1 MTDASEDPT
10 TPTMREVRGALW
22 SVLGRIERGALKHDV
37 GQVLINGY
45 GSMYKMLMDKRD
57 SVWTKRAEVL
67 WSERQQKTR
76 AESPSP
82 H

>member
-1 MTDASEDPT
+1 MNPETSEDP
-10 TPTMREVRGALW
+10 TPTMREVRAALW
-22 SVLGRIERGALKHDV
+22 NVLGRIERGELKHDV

-57 SVWTKRAEVL
+57 SVWTKRAAVMWE
-67 WSERQQKTR
+67 ERAKTQGQ
-76 AESPSP
+76 AEA